1 MSKDN
6 KSKSGKEV
14 VAELQKEGFKK
25 VGQTGSHVKLA
36 GPNGQGRVTIP
47 VHGSKDVPK
56 GTMRSIEKQIEDARS
71 KQRPKGEEG
80 MKSAK
85 NALQGKGAKKPN
97 RSPRATQAPANKRRK
112 GR

>member
-1 MSKDN
+1 MAQLK
-6 KSKSGKEV
+6 
-14 VAELQKEGFKK
+14 KEGFKQI
-25 VGQTGSHVKLA
+25 GQTGSHVKLS

-47 VHGSKDVPK
+47 VHGDKDMPK

-85 NALQGKGAKKPN
+85 SALKGQGNENPKRSTRTTQPAAK
-97 RSPRATQAPANKRRK
+97 NKRK